1 MKYTLIIV
9 FFLSGFTLYAQNTEE
24 LLKGNVSYVSSQ
36 HVYVQFGNT
45 EGIHIGDTLY
55 VLQNDKYLPALI
67 VKNLSTISCVG
78 TPLAAPLLSV
88 STKIFAHHRKIENLP
103 LDVVAQKSKVAIAVN
118 DLALKP
124 TENTENNNEQK
135 ASVNGRISVSSYTS
149 IATDYSTS
157 QRFRYNLSLDLKH
170 INNSKLSFNSYISF
184 THKLG
189 DSLRL
194 QDALKI
200 YNLAL
205 KYDLSKTSSITL
217 GRKINTNMANVGAV
231 DGLQYEQTFNNFTVG
246 ALVGSRPDSVY
257 GFNPSLLQYGAFI
270 SHNIQNGNASMQ
282 TSLAFVNQ
290 MTKFQTGRRF
300 AYFQHR
306 NSLLKNLDLFCSFE
320 VDLYNAKDSTNTID
334 LTGTYIS
341 LRYRPLRNLSLSM
354 SYDARKNI
362 YYYETYKSKRDSLL
376 EKENRQGYRFQFN
389 YRPLKKITWGG
400 TAGYR
405 LQTPGSTASWNG
417 YSYLSYSQIPFI
429 DVSASV
435 FATINKSNSMD
446 GMDYG
451 ITLSRD
457 IIEGKLSADFE
468 YRRENYNYSNYVTTT
483 LPNISLVSLID
494 NTMDLSL
501 SWRIAKK
508 LTVSAYFEGTVDADK
523 NYMGRAFINIS
534 HRF

>member
-389 YRPLKKITWGG
+389 YMPFKKITWGG

>member
-1 MKYTLIIV
+1 
-9 FFLSGFTLYAQNTEE
+9 
-24 LLKGNVSYVSSQ
+24 
-36 HVYVQFGNT
+36 
-45 EGIHIGDTLY
+45 
-55 VLQNDKYLPALI
+55 
-67 VKNLSTISCVG
+67 
-78 TPLAAPLLSV
+78 
-88 STKIFAHHRKIENLP
+88 
-103 LDVVAQKSKVAIAVN
+103 
-118 DLALKP
+118 
-124 TENTENNNEQK
+124 
-135 ASVNGRISVSSYTS
+135 
-149 IATDYSTS
+149 
-157 QRFRYNLSLDLKH
+157 
-170 INNSKLSFNSYISF
+170 
-184 THKLG
+184 
-189 DSLRL
+189 LRL

-389 YRPLKKITWGG
+389 YRPFKKITWGG

>member
-389 YRPLKKITWGG
+389 YRPFKKITWGG